1 MSDPTYEKSVATVQ
15 RVENGAI
22 AAAIVI
28 AVIAAGQPWWWLVAA
43 FLVFDL
49 SALGYAANPRIG
61 ARLYNAVHTYTA
73 PAIVMVVYAAFMLA
87 GQDFPWLALGAA
99 CWAFHV
105 AVDRALGYGLKLHDF
120 AHTHLGRIGR
130 RATPRVDAGG
140 SEQ

>member
-1 MSDPTYEKSVATVQ
+1 MLDGMDQPTYDQSVTNVQ
-15 RVENGAI
+15 RLENGAI

-49 SALGYAANPRIG
+49 SALGYARSPRLG
-61 ARLYNAVHTYTA
+61 ARLYNAVHSYTA
-73 PAIVMVVYAAFMLA
+73 PSIAMVVYAGFMLG
-87 GQDFPWLALGAA
+87 GQDLPWLALGAA

-130 RATPRVDAGG
+130 GATVRR
-140 SEQ
+140 